1 MKFIKDLNI
10 GLTYIIGSL
19 IMFSALLFCSIVSNH
34 IIVWIFTGILFI
46 FTIISSFVFM
56 TSFVK
61 IDEEGISFYRFSKL
75 NKLYKWDEIRCYED
89 SSSGRFSII
98 LFTLKNDESFHVDNR
113 KKINNE
119 IIKYCGC
126 IPDFSDIG
134 KINNIERYSNYKE
147 KFIDLSECEFETVH
161 CPDEYCVFCNKKMK
175 TVSESCYHTQ
185 KGKRN
190 FYICPT
196 CFNDFKK
203 YYRFKIKKSN

>member
-75 NKLYKWDEIRCYED
+75 NKLY
-89 SSSGRFSII
+89 
-98 LFTLKNDESFHVDNR
+98 
-113 KKINNE
+113 
-119 IIKYCGC
+119 
-126 IPDFSDIG
+126 
-134 KINNIERYSNYKE
+134 
-147 KFIDLSECEFETVH
+147 
-161 CPDEYCVFCNKKMK
+161 
-175 TVSESCYHTQ
+175 
-185 KGKRN
+185 
-190 FYICPT
+190 
-196 CFNDFKK
+196 
-203 YYRFKIKKSN
+203 

>member
-1 MKFIKDLNI
+1 
-10 GLTYIIGSL
+10 
-19 IMFSALLFCSIVSNH
+19 
-34 IIVWIFTGILFI
+34 
-46 FTIISSFVFM
+46 M

-89 SSSGRFSII
+89 SFSGRLPII
-98 LFTLKNDESFHVDNR
+98 LFTLKNDENFYLDNR
-113 KKINNE
+113 KKIKKE
-119 IIKYCGC
+119 VEKYCGD

-147 KFIDLSECEFETVH
+147 KFIDLSECEFETVQ

-175 TVSESCYHTQ
+175 TISESCYHTQ

-190 FYICPT
+190 FYVCPT

-203 YYRFKIKKSN
+203 YYRFKIK